1 MLKCVSSFLTALSLS
16 LSSYGADSV
25 TESSRQIPLAY
36 DVDVVVIGGTVRG
49 VAAAQE
55 AAKNGATVFLAAPRP
70 YLGEDICGTYRLW
83 LNEDEKPMTT
93 LGKSLFPNKSLTD
106 FGSAVKFKYSTDIK
120 SVKPH
125 KDNGRMLTDGKYN
138 SPNNESVQFNES
150 VTIVSDLGQ
159 VKELE
164 SLHLL
169 NFQRPGQFA
178 LSKVTVYVSNDKK
191 TWTKHKEIINDRI
204 SHGRFESAPLEI
216 KADLNLKTRYVKL
229 DVEQH
234 KNAQRMLLAELL
246 LIEKKGSNV
255 VAKKAEKRVTTPMT
269 IKTALDKA
277 LINSGVQFLYGSY
290 VTDVIRDK
298 SGKVAGVVMAN
309 RSGRQAVRAKVIID
323 ATDRAV
329 AARMTKSEFRDF
341 KPGKY
346 KFSRIVLEGEQGK
359 NAKDLG
365 LVYRTNKVNSN
376 FKVFEH
382 TVELDM
388 KDNSWASFAKADQE
402 ARNLTW
408 QPGQVAGAEKLFYI
422 PTDTLR
428 GKSSFEGAWKGVGV
442 LPIDAF
448 KTAKEDFLYVL
459 SANADVSPEVGE
471 KLTRPLAGIALGKK
485 IGQDAAATAKSRTLD
500 ALADLTIDGEVKSDD
515 LKADIGEMLHG
526 IRSRAELGDQKF
538 ITSEARS
545 LPIIAKYDTVV
556 VGGGTGGAPAGVGAA
571 RGGART
577 LVIEYLHGLGGVGTL
592 GRISKY
598 YHGNR
603 VGFTKEVDN
612 GVVSLEVKGSTKPGK
627 GWNIENKMEW
637 LRSEIVKAGGDVWFR
652 SLGVGS
658 VLKGNKFVGVV
669 VVTPFGRGVV
679 LANSVIDATG
689 NAVVPAFAGLKTQ
702 EITGEHISVQGTG
715 LPPYTPGESYKNSDW
730 TFTDDD
736 DVLDMW
742 RIHVVARKKYSEAF
756 DQGQLIDTRARRRI
770 IGDVIVSPMDI
781 INQRIYPDVIT
792 VSKSNFDNH
801 GFSSH
806 SLFMVTPPD
815 KKGLVGNVPYRAL
828 LPRGYDG
835 LLVTGLG
842 MSAHGDAMPVMRMQP
857 DVQNHGY
864 AAGKASAMAAEN
876 GTTVRNVNIRELQE
890 HLVSMDIIPQSL
902 VGAKDTYPI
911 PSDVLAEA
919 VSKIGKDYSGISK
932 VLVEPKK
939 ALPMLQ
945 QAWSKAKTEDEKL
958 RYAHVL
964 GMIFDGTGSE
974 TLIKVI
980 NTKQWD
986 KGWNFRGMGQFGAT
1000 TSPLDN
1006 LIIALGRTGDK
1017 SGIPTVVQKLKGL
1030 TPKSE
1035 FSHSRA
1041 VSIALESYKD
1051 PSTAKA
1057 LADFLNLPGIS
1068 GHSFVE
1074 IKDTIER
1081 SPISLVDNSTRNN
1094 SLRELIVARALYRC
1108 GDYQGLGEKILKA
1121 YAEDFRGHYAA
1132 HARSILKE
1140 GK

>member
-1 MLKCVSSFLTALSLS
+1 MLKCVTSFLTALSLS

-25 TESSRQIPLAY
+25 TESSRKIPLAY

-70 YLGEDICGTYRLW
+70 YLGEDLCGTYRLW
-83 LNEDEKPMTT
+83 LNEDEKPVSS
-93 LGKSLFPNKSLTD
+93 LGHALFPVRTGTNLDNSLSFTYEGD
-106 FGSAVKFKYSTDIK
+106 VA

-125 KDNGRMLTDGKYN
+125 KDNGTMLADNKFG
-138 SPNNESVQFNES
+138 SPVSESVQFEQS
-150 VTIVSDLGQ
+150 VSLVSDLGK
-159 VKELE
+159 VKKLK
-164 SLHLL
+164 SAHFLA
-169 NFQRPGQFA
+169 FQRPGDFA
-178 LSKVTVYVSNDKK
+178 FSKVTVSISNDKK
-191 TWTKHKEIINDRI
+191 TWVKHQEIVNDRI
-204 SHGRFESAPLEI
+204 GHGRFESAPLEI
-216 KADLNLKTRYVKL
+216 KSVLEVEARYLKF

-234 KNAQRMLLAELL
+234 KDAKRMLLAELII
-246 LIEKKGSNV
+246 IEDKDTVK
-255 VAKKAEKRVTTPMT
+255 VAKKTVTTPMT
-269 IKTALDKA
+269 IKKALDKA
-277 LINSGVQFLYGSY
+277 LIDSNVQFLYGSY
-290 VTDVIRDK
+290 VTDIIRDK
-298 SGKVAGVVMAN
+298 SGNIGGVVMAN
-309 RSGRQAVRAKVIID
+309 RSGRQAVRAKVVID
-323 ATDRAV
+323 ATDSAT
-329 AARMTKSEFRDF
+329 AARLSKAQFTEF
-341 KPGKY
+341 KPGKH
-346 KFSRIVLEGEQGK
+346 KFSRIVLNVASNKSG
-359 NAKDLG
+359 KDLG
-365 LVYRTNKVNSN
+365 LVYRTNKIKASY
-376 FKVFEH
+376 KVYEH
-382 TVELDM
+382 TLEIDM
-388 KDNSWASFAKADQE
+388 KDNSWTSFAKADQE

-408 QPGQVAGAEKLFYI
+408 QAGQVAGAEKLYHI
-422 PTDTLR
+422 PTNPVISKKPFT
-428 GKSSFEGAWKGVGV
+428 GNWTGVES
-442 LPIDAF
+442 LPIDSF
-448 KTAKEDFLYVL
+448 KPAKEKFMYVL
-459 SANADVSPEVGE
+459 SAHADIPRAAAAKIV
-471 KLTRPLAGIALGKK
+471 RPVASIALGKK
-485 IGQDAAATAKSRTLD
+485 IGVAAAELAKERQLD
-500 ALADLTIDGEVKSDD
+500 SLANLSVSGEVKSDS

-526 IRSRAELGDQKF
+526 IRSRAELGNQKY
-538 ITSEARS
+538 ITSAARS
-545 LPIIAKYDTVV
+545 LPVIAKYDTVV

-577 LVIEYLHGLGGVGTL
+577 LVVEYLHGLGGVGTL

-603 VGFTKEVDN
+603 VGFTKEVDD
-612 GVVSLEVKGSTKPGK
+612 GVVSLEVPGNDKPGK

-652 SLGVGS
+652 SLGAGS
-658 VLKGNKFVGVV
+658 VLRGKKFVGVV

-689 NAVVPAFAGLKTQ
+689 NAVVPAFAGLETQ
-702 EITGEHISVQGTG
+702 TITGEHISVQGTG

-742 RIHVVARKKYSEAF
+742 RIHVVARKKYADAF

-770 IGDVIVSPMDI
+770 IGDIIVSPMDI
-781 INQRIYPDVIT
+781 INQRVYPDVIT

-806 SLFMVTPPD
+806 SIFMITPPD

-828 LPRGYDG
+828 LPKGYDG

-890 HLVSMDIIPQSL
+890 HLVDMAIIPKSF
-902 VGAKDTYPI
+902 VGAKDSYPI
-911 PSDVLAEA
+911 PSDVLQNA
-919 VSKIGKDYSGISK
+919 VNEIGKDYSGISK

-945 QAWSKAKTEDEKL
+945 KAWSAAKTEDEKL

-1017 SGIPTVVQKLKGL
+1017 SGLPTVVQKLQEL
-1030 TPKSE
+1030 TEKSE

-1041 VSIALESYKD
+1041 VSLALETYRD
-1051 PSTAKA
+1051 PSTAKP
-1057 LADFLNLPGIS
+1057 LADFLKLPGVS
-1068 GHSFVE
+1068 GHSFIE

-1094 SLRELIVARALYRC
+1094 SLRELVVARALYRC
-1108 GDYQGLGEKILKA
+1108 GDYEGLGEKILKA
-1121 YAEDFRGHYAA
+1121 YAKDLRGHYAA